1 MSESKSQPETNQSAK
16 DAEIQPEIEA
26 TFINIDKDQLRAKL
40 KELGAKLLQ
49 PETLMRRTIFD
60 IDEHSFVRV
69 RDEGNRITMSY
80 KHLDTLSLSGMKEIC
95 LDVNNYNDAINF
107 VKACGLKPK
116 ALQETLREEWELD
129 GVELDID
136 TWPWLP
142 SYVEI
147 EGPSETAVKS
157 VANKLGFDMAD
168 ALYGSVDEVYKI
180 YYNVTCHDI
189 NYCPEIK
196 FTDIPDWLAAKRR
209 EQPLR

>member
-1 MSESKSQPETNQSAK
+1 MSESKSQL
-16 DAEIQPEIEA
+16 DIQPEIEA
-26 TFINIDKDQLRAKL
+26 TFININKDQLRAQL

-80 KHLDTLSLSGMKEIC
+80 KHLDSLSLSGMKEVC
-95 LDVNNYNDAINF
+95 LDVNDYDDAINF
-107 VKACGLKPK
+107 VKACGLRPK
-116 ALQETLREEWELD
+116 AVQETLREEWELD

-136 TWPWLP
+136 AWPWLP
-142 SYVEI
+142 TYVEV
-147 EGPSETAVKS
+147 EGLSEAAVEQ
-157 VANKLGFDMAD
+157 VAAKLGLSMSD

-180 YYNVTCHDI
+180 YYDVTSQDI

-196 FTDIPDWLAAKRR
+196 FIDAPEWLVAKRR
-209 EQPLR
+209 EKPLR

>member
-1 MSESKSQPETNQSAK
+1 MSESKSQL
-16 DAEIQPEIEA
+16 DIQPEIEA
-26 TFINIDKDQLRAKL
+26 TFININKDQLRAQL

-80 KHLDTLSLSGMKEIC
+80 KHLDSLSLSGMKEVC
-95 LDVNNYNDAINF
+95 LDVNDYDDAINF
-107 VKACGLKPK
+107 VKACGLRPK
-116 ALQETLREEWELD
+116 AVQEALREDWELD

-136 TWPWLP
+136 AWPWLP
-142 SYVEI
+142 TYVEV
-147 EGPSETAVKS
+147 EGLSEAAVEQ
-157 VANKLGFDMAD
+157 VAAKLGLSMSD

-180 YYNVTCHDI
+180 YYDVTSQDI

-196 FTDIPDWLAAKRR
+196 FIDAPEWLVAKRR
-209 EQPLR
+209 EKPLR

>member
-1 MSESKSQPETNQSAK
+1 MPETKSQP
-16 DAEIQPEIEA
+16 EIQPEIEA
-26 TFINIDKDQLRAKL
+26 TFINIDKDQLRAQL

-49 PETLMRRTIFD
+49 PETLMRRTIFN
-60 IDEHSFVRV
+60 IDDHSFVRV

-80 KHLDTLSLSGMKEIC
+80 KRLDTLSLSGMREIC
-95 LDVNNYNDAINF
+95 LDVNNYDEAIKF
-107 VKACGLKPK
+107 VKICGLKPK
-116 ALQETLREEWELD
+116 AVQETLREEWELD

-142 SYVEI
+142 AFVEI
-147 EGPSETAVKS
+147 EGPSEAAVEN
-157 VANKLGFDMAD
+157 VTEKLGLQMTD

-180 YYNVTCHDI
+180 YYDVTSQDI

-196 FTDIPDWLAAKRR
+196 FTDTPDWLASKRR

>member
-1 MSESKSQPETNQSAK
+1 MPEAKSQPEIK
-16 DAEIQPEIEA
+16 PEIEA
-26 TFINIDKDQLRAKL
+26 TFININKDQLRAQL

-49 PETLMRRTIFD
+49 PELLMRRTIFD
-60 IDEHSFVRV
+60 IDDHSFVRV

-95 LDVNNYNDAINF
+95 LDVNNYDEAINF

-116 ALQETLREEWELD
+116 AVQETLREEWELD

-147 EGPSETAVKS
+147 EGPSEEAVEK
-157 VANKLGFDMAD
+157 VATKLGFSMDD
-168 ALYGSVDEVYKI
+168 AFYGAADEVYKN
-180 YYNVTCHDI
+180 YYDVTRDDI

-196 FTDIPDWLAAKRR
+196 FTDVPEWLAAKRR
-209 EQPLR
+209 ETPLR